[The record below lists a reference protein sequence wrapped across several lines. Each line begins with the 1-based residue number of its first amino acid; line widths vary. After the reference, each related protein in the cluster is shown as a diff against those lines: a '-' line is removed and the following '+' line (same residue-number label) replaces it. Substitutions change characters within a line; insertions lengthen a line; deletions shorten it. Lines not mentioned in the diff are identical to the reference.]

1 MAENANEEI
10 VTKKSKKKAK
20 KGKKGIGTF
29 FKKHK
34 KLTVFF
40 IILIILGLLV
50 WKAVSCVQDSQN
62 LLNNMMNG
70 VLTAEV
76 AEENLINS
84 ISATGTVTSVE
95 TVVLTSTVT
104 GVDIEELNVSL
115 GDKVNAGD
123 ILCVLDSEDFE
134 EGLANVQKNKN
145 ATAGR
150 TSIDVNAANR
160 GLNEALTTQ
169 SIDLDRADKDIKDAY
184 NDVNSTA
191 NDCQEA
197 LDNYNSLNDQLSAAE
212 GRMKNAEV
220 ALKQAEAVAKG
231 PQDNMYGAQSA
242 FDSEKQTLI
251 IEVAGLSDA
260 ERATFVAGYSDLIQI
275 GRLTTLDSDG
285 NRIAVV
291 DSTTLCP
298 SADTTTKA
306 KVDAAL
312 AKLRVYEE
320 NYQIA
325 EQQFQGPNAKCAT
338 EQAAYSAAYQE
349 VETLKAK
356 RDAAKSTY
364 DALAKSVESGW
375 DIYNQ
380 RVRNKEDVTRADA
393 SNVASRN
400 DNLKAT
406 NINASVATL
415 SDDTSIKKYEQQ
427 IDDCV
432 IRSGISGIVTAINVK
447 QGDMYAGG
455 AIVTI
460 EDTSSYEITSNIG
473 EYDIAKVQL
482 GQKVTIKTNGT
493 GDVEL
498 EGVVKEI
505 SPRANANTANGVT
518 YPVKISILT
527 KNDDIRLDMTAKI
540 NIVTEEKANA
550 LCVPYDAVLT
560 DEDGNFYV
568 DVLDGDAPLKF
579 EDLQDPIKAA
589 TMTEDQKKMAAGEME
604 PKTHKVLVKKGLQN
618 NYFIEIIGIDETI
631 NSGVTVVYPN
641 DTSYTDIMEY
651 LSVNGGY

>member
-212 GRMKNAEV
+212 GRMKNAKAAFEQAQAV
-220 ALKQAEAVAKG
+220 NSLSQDAVNKVQEKFDAEKQELINYVDGLAEAERLKFVSSYIDRVAMGNMDNVDSSVICPAASDDTKAGVDAIIADLKG
-231 PQDNMYGAQSA
+231 FQNSFDELSGKAQ
-242 FDSEKQTLI
+242 F
-251 IEVAGLSDA
+251 
-260 ERATFVAGYSDLIQI
+260 
-275 GRLTTLDSDG
+275 
-285 NRIAVV
+285 
-291 DSTTLCP
+291 DSTTY
-298 SADTTTKA
+298 
-306 KVDAAL
+306 AA
-312 AKLRVYEE
+312 
-320 NYQIA
+320 
-325 EQQFQGPNAKCAT
+325 

-540 NIVTEEKANA
+540 NIVTEEKSNA